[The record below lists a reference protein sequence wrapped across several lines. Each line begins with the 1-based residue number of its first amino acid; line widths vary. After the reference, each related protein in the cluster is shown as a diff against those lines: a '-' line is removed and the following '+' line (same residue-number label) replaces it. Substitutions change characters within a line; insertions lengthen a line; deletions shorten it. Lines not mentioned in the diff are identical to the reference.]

1 MSDEQSA
8 EAEVR
13 EKLVHLQQLKERLDA
28 FDAEISRLVPQAEAM
43 LASLRLGVP
52 ISLKMEETEDG
63 WVSYLTFEKVGK
75 AWRLCILSGVEDGN
89 NDWDSKPLSDVQRDR
104 RAEVFEQF
112 LPDILNTAVRE
123 METRVGRRA
132 KAIASTKNLV
142 ETVAKIVGPTES
154 ALGVFRK
161 EGEAP
166 HPAMGDVITENP
178 LFKAASSFTAVGA
191 ASVAAKA
198 QKEGR
203 HKDAVSLMDVAKS
216 LAEGAGKPSPTP
228 SVTAPKKGK
237 A

>member
-1 MSDEQSA
+1 MSEVQPA

-13 EKLVHLQQLKERLDA
+13 EKLVHLQQLKERLDE

-52 ISLKMEETEDG
+52 ISLKMDEDEDG

-75 AWRLCILSGVEDGN
+75 AWRLCILTGIEDGN
-89 NDWDSKPLSDVQRDR
+89 NEWDTKPLSDVQRDR
-104 RAEVFEQF
+104 RAEVFERF
-112 LPDILNTAVRE
+112 LPDILSTAVVE

-142 ETVAKIVGPTES
+142 ETVARIVAPTEP

-166 HPAMGDVITENP
+166 HPAMGDAITKNP
-178 LFKAASSFTAVGA
+178 LFKAVSSIAAVGA
-191 ASVAAKA
+191 ASMATKA

-203 HKDAVSLMDVAKS
+203 HKDAASFMDAAKNF
-216 LAEGAGKPSPTP
+216 AEQAGAPFPT
-228 SVTAPKKGK
+228 SSAPASQKGK